1 MYVKN
6 MMERG
11 KGMNAASTAYV
22 TFTAGGQSYT
32 YHFTGVTSIE
42 HNLALN
48 LDNEAAQGED
58 IVNGAKNLSDQVVL
72 HVIETDT
79 EHSPGWS
86 STMLAAMRALKKGRH
101 LCKVITSMAT
111 YDRMLLSE
119 ITATQDEENPD
130 GWSGELV
137 FMEYIPV
144 SSGRSDNKTSNN
156 SSTRRNTGSTGTR
169 KVTSPFLQLLQKAG
183 L

>member
-1 MYVKN
+1 MSK
-6 MMERG
+6 
-11 KGMNAASTAYV
+11 ASTAYV
-22 TFTAGGQSYT
+22 TCTVSGKTYT

-58 IVNGAKNLSDQVVL
+58 IVNGAKNLSDQVAL
-72 HVIETDT
+72 HVVETDT
-79 EHSPGWS
+79 EHIPGWS
-86 STMLAAMRALKKGRH
+86 SAMLAAMRSLKKNRV

-111 YDRMLLSE
+111 YDKMLLSE
-119 ITATQDEENPD
+119 ITATQDDENQD

-144 SSGRSDNKTSNN
+144 KEGSDTSKTNNN
-156 SSTRRNTGSTGTR
+156 SSTRRNTGNTGT
-169 KVTSPFLQLLQKAG
+169 KKAITPLQQMLAKA

>member
-1 MYVKN
+1 
-6 MMERG
+6 
-11 KGMNAASTAYV
+11 MNATSSAYV
-22 TFTAGGQSYT
+22 TCTVSGKKYT

-58 IVNGAKNLSDQVVL
+58 IVNGAKNLSDQVTL

-79 EHSPGWS
+79 EHMPGWAS
-86 STMLAAMRALKKGRH
+86 SMLAAMRALKKGRY

-111 YDRMLLSE
+111 YNKMLLSE
-119 ITATQDEENPD
+119 ITATQDEENQD

-144 SSGRSDNKTSNN
+144 SSGKSNSKTNNN
-156 SSTRRNTGSTGTR
+156 SSTRRNTGSTGTK
-169 KVTSPFLQLLQKAG
+169 KVLTPFQQLLKKI
-183 L
+183 

>member
-1 MYVKN
+1 MS
-6 MMERG
+6 RS
-11 KGMNAASTAYV
+11 STAYV
-22 TFTAGGQSYT
+22 TCTLGGKNYT
-32 YHFTGVTSIE
+32 WHFTGVTSIE

-58 IVNGAKNLSDQVVL
+58 IVNGAKNLSDQVSL
-72 HVIETDT
+72 QVIETDT

-86 STMLAAMRALKKGRH
+86 SAMLAAMRSLKKKRV
-101 LCKVITSMAT
+101 LCKVITSMAS

-119 ITATQDEENPD
+119 ITATQDEENQD

-144 SSGRSDNKTSNN
+144 TSGGDGKTDNN
-156 SSTRRNTGSTGTR
+156 SSTRRNTGNTGT
-169 KVTSPFLQLLQKAG
+169 KKLTTPILQLLQKAG